1 MNWINFV
8 KEHPGS
14 LHFQRIGKGHVTSS
28 QNLRS
33 NILSAWVRETNKSI
47 TLSN

>member
-8 KEHPGS
+8 KNHPGS
-14 LHFQRIGKGHVTSS
+14 LHFQRIGRSNYSYPAQLK
-28 QNLRS
+28 S

-47 TLSN
+47 NLSN